1 MSDLLTTYTQLPSDD
16 VTATHTAL
24 VIHGILGSRRNWQ
37 SYVRRLLDAHPEW
50 RFVLVDLRNH
60 GDAPA
65 ASPPHTLHACA
76 DDLRRLMD
84 HLGLRPDVVMGH
96 SFGGK
101 VALAYG
107 EQYPDHV
114 DEIWVLDATP
124 GPRCPAEALAG
135 PEAKGEVQRVIGE
148 LRTIDMPLPSREAL
162 VDRLRGKGFS
172 DTLAK
177 WMTTNL
183 TRTREGFQW
192 RFDLDGVE
200 AMLADYFRA
209 DYWPFL
215 EAMDAGFPGPAVKV
229 VRAALS
235 DRWTDDILARFDALD
250 GGRISLHTL
259 ADAGHWVHVDNP
271 GGLAEMI
278 SPWLDDLT

>member
-1 MSDLLTTYTQLPSDD
+1 MPPSPESSQAASASAHSPTRDHLLHILIIFSLSPRASVFAFSPTVDDLDPMSDLLTTYTQLPSDD

-124 GPRCPAEALAG
+124 GPRCPGA
-135 PEAKGEVQRVIGE
+135 
-148 LRTIDMPLPSREAL
+148 
-162 VDRLRGKGFS
+162 
-172 DTLAK
+172 
-177 WMTTNL
+177 
-183 TRTREGFQW
+183 QW
-192 RFDLDGVE
+192 R
-200 AMLADYFRA
+200 
-209 DYWPFL
+209 P
-215 EAMDAGFPGPAVKV
+215 
-229 VRAALS
+229 
-235 DRWTDDILARFDALD
+235 
-250 GGRISLHTL
+250 
-259 ADAGHWVHVDNP
+259 
-271 GGLAEMI
+271 
-278 SPWLDDLT
+278 